1 VKVSLSIVD
10 GGVLGTVRDDGQGFE
25 VAERSNLPGHLG
37 LLALRERS
45 LMAGGRYK
53 IESAP
58 GAGTQVEFWMPL
70 DGA

>member
-1 VKVSLSIVD
+1 
-10 GGVLGTVRDDGQGFE
+10 
-25 VAERSNLPGHLG
+25 
-37 LLALRERS
+37 
-45 LMAGGRYK
+45 MAGGRYK